1 MKLYKKL
8 CLLAPIFSLAGC
20 GNLANF
26 YDDMVN
32 PNFIEVAGIR
42 FNYSGL
48 TDNSQEAKSAA
59 LSYYGSYCVFGDD
72 YTFTFYSG
80 TMNAGGTYRQQRRK
94 VFLTVLYSNGQ
105 LLPEEERVEKT
116 LYVYDYDLH
125 LPLEINNLS
134 FSVIYTA
141 EIL

>member
-8 CLLAPIFSLAGC
+8 CLLVPIFSLAGC
-20 GNLANF
+20 GDLANF

-32 PNFIEVAGIR
+32 PNFIEVAGVR
-42 FNYSGL
+42 FDYSGL
-48 TDNSQEAKSAA
+48 TDNSQEARSAA
-59 LSYYGSYCVFGDD
+59 LSYYDSYFVFGIDN
-72 YTFTFYSG
+72 TFTFFSSIS
-80 TMNAGGTYRQQRRK
+80 NAGGTYYQQRRK
-94 VFLTVLYSNGQ
+94 VFLSVLYSDGE

-141 EIL
+141 QIL